1 MDSFKEIVNYIS
13 NPTILFTTVV
23 LVFPFIFP
31 PSDWFE
37 KWHRRL
43 GLHHVWSTK
52 FIIIAMLGLVAFFMY
67 GLGDYNFQKI
77 VLKPDNVP
85 ISGLIFLVVF
95 FTWLAMNQAYKNDE
109 RLNAGEKPNEFY
121 EAPNDKENGTVI
133 ISKKQTVG
141 RGRMKRK
148 WKSPTGGIW
157 MSIIIH
163 PKFDVSYTT
172 LVPIATSLALCMA
185 IEKILKIKP
194 ELKWPNDV
202 TLKGKKVAGVLVD
215 TSIISNEIEN
225 VVLGIGINFKI
236 KPHELASTIKKTPNF
251 YGVATLV
258 KKNERALPLVHQFLY
273 ELENVFQLIN
283 SRRIKKIKSEWTKR
297 SSTIGR
303 NVSIITS
310 EGNVNG
316 KAIKIDSDGA
326 LIISKG
332 KKAERIL
339 VGDITHDQ

>member
-1 MDSFKEIVNYIS
+1 MMFTSFDDFSFLKILSFLKAHESEFLSGQDMSDILKISRVAVWKDIKKIRSLGYKIESKQNLGYRLIDSSELLLPWEITQNL
-13 NPTILFTTVV
+13 N
-23 LVFPFIFP
+23 
-31 PSDWFE
+31 
-37 KWHRRL
+37 
-43 GLHHVWSTK
+43 TK
-52 FIIIAMLGLVAFFMY
+52 FLGKRVYYFDSIDSTQNFAMKIA
-67 GLGDYNFQKI
+67 
-77 VLKPDNVP
+77 
-85 ISGLIFLVVF
+85 S
-95 FTWLAMNQAYKNDE
+95 
-109 RLNAGEKPNEFY
+109 
-121 EAPNDKENGTVI
+121 NDKENGTVI
-133 ISKKQTVG
+133 ISKKQTMG

-251 YGVATLV
+251 YGVTTLV
-258 KKNERALPLVHQFLY
+258 KKNERVLPLVQQFLY

-303 NVSIITS
+303 NVSIITG
-310 EGNVNG
+310 EGTVNG
-316 KAIKIDSDGA
+316 KAVKIDSDGA

-332 KKAERIL
+332 KKAEKIL
-339 VGDITHDQ
+339 VGDITYDQ

>member
-1 MDSFKEIVNYIS
+1 MMLTSFDDFSFLKILSFLKAHESEFLSGQDMSDILKISRVAVWKDIKKIRLLGYKIESKQNLGYRLVDSSELLLPWEITQNL
-13 NPTILFTTVV
+13 N
-23 LVFPFIFP
+23 
-31 PSDWFE
+31 
-37 KWHRRL
+37 
-43 GLHHVWSTK
+43 TK
-52 FIIIAMLGLVAFFMY
+52 FLGKRVYYFDSTDSTQNFAMEIA
-67 GLGDYNFQKI
+67 
-77 VLKPDNVP
+77 
-85 ISGLIFLVVF
+85 S
-95 FTWLAMNQAYKNDE
+95 
-109 RLNAGEKPNEFY
+109 
-121 EAPNDKENGTVI
+121 NDKENGTVV
-133 ISKKQTVG
+133 ISKKQTGG

-236 KPHELASTIKKTPNF
+236 KPNEIANTMKKTPNF
-251 YGVATLV
+251 YGVATLT
-258 KKNERALPLVHQFLY
+258 KKNEKALPLIQQFLY
-273 ELENVFQLIN
+273 ELENILQLI
-283 SRRIKKIKSEWTKR
+283 SYGHIKKITSEWTKR

-303 NVSIITS
+303 NVSIVTND
-310 EGNVNG
+310 GKLNG
-316 KAIKIDSDGA
+316 KAVKMDSDGA
-326 LIISKG
+326 LIIYRGKNSK
-332 KKAERIL
+332 RIL
-339 VGDITHDQ
+339 VGDLTHQ

>member
-1 MDSFKEIVNYIS
+1 MMLTSFDDFSFLKILSFLKAHESEFLSGQDMSDILKISRVAVWKDIKKIRLLGYKIESKQNLGYRLIDSSELLLPWEITQNL
-13 NPTILFTTVV
+13 N
-23 LVFPFIFP
+23 
-31 PSDWFE
+31 
-37 KWHRRL
+37 
-43 GLHHVWSTK
+43 TK
-52 FIIIAMLGLVAFFMY
+52 FLGKRVYYFDSTDSTQNFAMEIA
-67 GLGDYNFQKI
+67 
-77 VLKPDNVP
+77 
-85 ISGLIFLVVF
+85 S
-95 FTWLAMNQAYKNDE
+95 
-109 RLNAGEKPNEFY
+109 
-121 EAPNDKENGTVI
+121 NDKENGTVV
-133 ISKKQTVG
+133 ISKKQTGG

-273 ELENVFQLIN
+273 ELEKVFQLIN

-303 NVSIITS
+303 NVSIITG

-316 KAIKIDSDGA
+316 KAVKIDSDGA

>member
-1 MDSFKEIVNYIS
+1 MMLTSFDDFSFLKILSFLKARESEFLSGQDMSDILKISRVAVWKDIKKIRLLGYKIESKQNLGYRLVDSSELLLPWEITQNL
-13 NPTILFTTVV
+13 N
-23 LVFPFIFP
+23 
-31 PSDWFE
+31 
-37 KWHRRL
+37 
-43 GLHHVWSTK
+43 TK
-52 FIIIAMLGLVAFFMY
+52 FLGKRVYYFDSTDSTQNFAMEIA
-67 GLGDYNFQKI
+67 
-77 VLKPDNVP
+77 
-85 ISGLIFLVVF
+85 S
-95 FTWLAMNQAYKNDE
+95 
-109 RLNAGEKPNEFY
+109 
-121 EAPNDKENGTVI
+121 NDKENGTVV
-133 ISKKQTVG
+133 ISKKQTGG

-303 NVSIITS
+303 NVSIITG

-316 KAIKIDSDGA
+316 KAVKIDSDGA

>member
-1 MDSFKEIVNYIS
+1 MMLTSFDDFSFLKILSFLKAHESEFLSGQDMSDILKISRVAVWKDIKKIRLLGYKIESKQNLGYRLVDSSELLLPWEITQNL
-13 NPTILFTTVV
+13 N
-23 LVFPFIFP
+23 
-31 PSDWFE
+31 
-37 KWHRRL
+37 
-43 GLHHVWSTK
+43 TK
-52 FIIIAMLGLVAFFMY
+52 FLGKRVYYFDSTDSTQNFAMEIA
-67 GLGDYNFQKI
+67 
-77 VLKPDNVP
+77 
-85 ISGLIFLVVF
+85 S
-95 FTWLAMNQAYKNDE
+95 
-109 RLNAGEKPNEFY
+109 
-121 EAPNDKENGTVI
+121 NDKENGTVV
-133 ISKKQTVG
+133 ISKKQTGG

-225 VVLGIGINFKI
+225 MVLGIGINFKI

-332 KKAERIL
+332 KKAEKIL

>member
-1 MDSFKEIVNYIS
+1 MMFTSFDDFSFLKILSFLKAHESEFLSGQDMSDILKISRVAVWKDIKKIRSLGYKIESKQNLGYRLIDSSELLLPWEVTQNLNTEFLGKRVYYFDTIDTTQNFAMKIASKS
-13 NPTILFTTVV
+13 N
-23 LVFPFIFP
+23 
-31 PSDWFE
+31 
-37 KWHRRL
+37 
-43 GLHHVWSTK
+43 
-52 FIIIAMLGLVAFFMY
+52 
-67 GLGDYNFQKI
+67 
-77 VLKPDNVP
+77 
-85 ISGLIFLVVF
+85 
-95 FTWLAMNQAYKNDE
+95 
-109 RLNAGEKPNEFY
+109 
-121 EAPNDKENGTVI
+121 ENGTVV
-133 ISKKQTVG
+133 ISKKQTGG

-148 WKSPTGGIW
+148 WKSPVGGIW
-157 MSIIIH
+157 MSIILH
-163 PKFDVSYTT
+163 PKFDISYAT
-172 LVPIATSLALCMA
+172 LVPIATSLALCIA

-225 VVLGIGINFKI
+225 MVLGIGINFKI

-251 YGVATLV
+251 YGVTTLV
-258 KKNERALPLVHQFLY
+258 KKNEKALPLVQQFLY

-316 KAIKIDSDGA
+316 KAVKIDSDGA

>member
-1 MDSFKEIVNYIS
+1 MMFTSFDDFSFLKILSFLKAHESEFLSGQDMSDILKISRVAVWKDIKKIRSLGYKIESKQNLGYRLIDSSELLLPWEITQNL
-13 NPTILFTTVV
+13 N
-23 LVFPFIFP
+23 
-31 PSDWFE
+31 
-37 KWHRRL
+37 
-43 GLHHVWSTK
+43 TK
-52 FIIIAMLGLVAFFMY
+52 FLGKRVYYFDSTDSTQNFAMEIA
-67 GLGDYNFQKI
+67 
-77 VLKPDNVP
+77 
-85 ISGLIFLVVF
+85 S
-95 FTWLAMNQAYKNDE
+95 
-109 RLNAGEKPNEFY
+109 
-121 EAPNDKENGTVI
+121 NDKENGTVI
-133 ISKKQTVG
+133 ISKKQTGG

-303 NVSIITS
+303 NVSIITG

-316 KAIKIDSDGA
+316 KAVKIDSDGA

-332 KKAERIL
+332 KKAEKIL
-339 VGDITHDQ
+339 VGDITYDQ

>member
-1 MDSFKEIVNYIS
+1 MMLTSFDDFSFLKILSFLKAHESEFLSGQDMSDILKISRVAVWKDIKKIRLLGYKIESKQNLGYRLIDSSELLLPWEITQNL
-13 NPTILFTTVV
+13 N
-23 LVFPFIFP
+23 
-31 PSDWFE
+31 
-37 KWHRRL
+37 
-43 GLHHVWSTK
+43 TK
-52 FIIIAMLGLVAFFMY
+52 FLGKRVYYFDSTDSTQNFAMEIA
-67 GLGDYNFQKI
+67 
-77 VLKPDNVP
+77 
-85 ISGLIFLVVF
+85 S
-95 FTWLAMNQAYKNDE
+95 
-109 RLNAGEKPNEFY
+109 
-121 EAPNDKENGTVI
+121 NDKENGTVV
-133 ISKKQTVG
+133 ISKKQTGG

-225 VVLGIGINFKI
+225 MVLGIGINFKI

-283 SRRIKKIKSEWTKR
+283 SRRIRKIKNEWTKR

-316 KAIKIDSDGA
+316 KAVKIDSDGA
-326 LIISKG
+326 LIISNG

-339 VGDITHDQ
+339 VGDITQ

>member
-1 MDSFKEIVNYIS
+1 MMLTSFDDFSFLKILSFLKAHESEFLSGQDMSDILKISRVAVWKDIKKIRLLGYKIESKQNLGYRLVDSSELLLPWEITQNL
-13 NPTILFTTVV
+13 N
-23 LVFPFIFP
+23 
-31 PSDWFE
+31 
-37 KWHRRL
+37 
-43 GLHHVWSTK
+43 TK
-52 FIIIAMLGLVAFFMY
+52 FLGKRVYYFDSTDSTQNFAMEIA
-67 GLGDYNFQKI
+67 
-77 VLKPDNVP
+77 
-85 ISGLIFLVVF
+85 S
-95 FTWLAMNQAYKNDE
+95 
-109 RLNAGEKPNEFY
+109 
-121 EAPNDKENGTVI
+121 NDKENGTVI

-172 LVPIATSLALCMA
+172 LVPIATSLALCIA

-225 VVLGIGINFKI
+225 MVLGIGINFKI

>member
-1 MDSFKEIVNYIS
+1 MMFTSFDDFSFLKILSFLKAHESEFLSGQDMSDILKISRVAVWKDIKKIRSLGYKIESKQNLGYRLIDSSELLLPWEITQNL
-13 NPTILFTTVV
+13 N
-23 LVFPFIFP
+23 
-31 PSDWFE
+31 
-37 KWHRRL
+37 
-43 GLHHVWSTK
+43 TK
-52 FIIIAMLGLVAFFMY
+52 FLGKRVYYFDSTDSTQNFAMEIA
-67 GLGDYNFQKI
+67 
-77 VLKPDNVP
+77 
-85 ISGLIFLVVF
+85 S
-95 FTWLAMNQAYKNDE
+95 
-109 RLNAGEKPNEFY
+109 
-121 EAPNDKENGTVI
+121 NDKENGTVI
-133 ISKKQTVG
+133 ISKKQTMG

-273 ELENVFQLIN
+273 ELEKVFQLIN

-310 EGNVNG
+310 EGNVSG
-316 KAIKIDSDGA
+316 KAVKIDSDGA
-326 LIISKG
+326 LIISNG

-339 VGDITHDQ
+339 VGDITQ

>member
-1 MDSFKEIVNYIS
+1 MMLTSFDDFSFLKILSFLKAHESEFLSGQDMSDILKISRVAVWKDIKKIRLLGYKIESKQNLGYRLVDSSELLLPWEITQNL
-13 NPTILFTTVV
+13 N
-23 LVFPFIFP
+23 
-31 PSDWFE
+31 
-37 KWHRRL
+37 
-43 GLHHVWSTK
+43 TK
-52 FIIIAMLGLVAFFMY
+52 FLGKRVYYFDSTDSTQNFAMEIA
-67 GLGDYNFQKI
+67 
-77 VLKPDNVP
+77 
-85 ISGLIFLVVF
+85 S
-95 FTWLAMNQAYKNDE
+95 
-109 RLNAGEKPNEFY
+109 
-121 EAPNDKENGTVI
+121 NDKENGTVV
-133 ISKKQTVG
+133 ISKKQTGG

-225 VVLGIGINFKI
+225 MVLGIGINFKI

-283 SRRIKKIKSEWTKR
+283 SRRIRKIKNEWTKR

-316 KAIKIDSDGA
+316 KAVKIDSDGA

-339 VGDITHDQ
+339 VGDITQ

>member
-1 MDSFKEIVNYIS
+1 MMFTSFDDFSFLKILSFLKAHESEFLSGQDMSDILKISRVAVWKDIKKIRSLGYKIESKQNLGYRLIDSSELLLPWEITQNL
-13 NPTILFTTVV
+13 N
-23 LVFPFIFP
+23 
-31 PSDWFE
+31 
-37 KWHRRL
+37 
-43 GLHHVWSTK
+43 TK
-52 FIIIAMLGLVAFFMY
+52 FLGKRVYYFDSTDSTQNFAMEIA
-67 GLGDYNFQKI
+67 
-77 VLKPDNVP
+77 
-85 ISGLIFLVVF
+85 S
-95 FTWLAMNQAYKNDE
+95 
-109 RLNAGEKPNEFY
+109 
-121 EAPNDKENGTVI
+121 NDKENGTVI
-133 ISKKQTVG
+133 ISKKQTMG

-303 NVSIITS
+303 NVSIITG

-316 KAIKIDSDGA
+316 KAVKIDSDGA

-332 KKAERIL
+332 KKAEKIL
-339 VGDITHDQ
+339 VGDITYDQ